1 MRLLFLMFVT
11 AVCALFLLK
20 LRWLFWSEIGSGF
33 GEPRGTA
40 PPRIPRSTPRTNLK
54 ERVDGCPL
62 PSPCAAFSQFL
73 LVNYN
78 KKKQSW
84 FYSRKY
90 IHFLPIFLAWENS
103 RHLAKL
109 PLVPPPPP
117 KWRLRNERRNSI
129 LMTRHNPHLG
139 SASDWSCRVGNLI
152 QPIRSTAQVW
162 VVTRHQYGIS
172 ALVSQ
177 TSFGG
182 ETSGSFAKCRLF
194 SKAKIFW
201 RSFFRVLHTTS

>member
-1 MRLLFLMFVT
+1 MLTVTYEDVCWSIRDVKFDIITVSYTMRLLFLMFVT

-54 ERVDGCPL
+54 GRVDGCPL

-109 PLVPPPPP
+109 PLVPPAPQ
-117 KWRLRNERRNSI
+117 
-129 LMTRHNPHLG
+129 MTSEKRAQKFYTDD
-139 SASDWSCRVGNLI
+139 AS
-152 QPIRSTAQVW
+152 
-162 VVTRHQYGIS
+162 
-172 ALVSQ
+172 
-177 TSFGG
+177 
-182 ETSGSFAKCRLF
+182 
-194 SKAKIFW
+194 
-201 RSFFRVLHTTS
+201 